1 MSAKRVAWRDV
12 AIFTML
18 SYLLAWA
25 VWAAVWP
32 VAVHSLVVGRTPA
45 TFDASSFIIVGM
57 FAPAGAAVVM
67 RLGVSR
73 EGLRGS
79 LGPIGRWR
87 YWGLAFLGPMA
98 LVLATLA
105 VSVVFGLAE
114 FRLGSDMPAWQVLLL
129 LLVVGTP
136 LSAVLAFGEEYGWR
150 GYLLPKLLPLGEVK
164 AAIIV
169 GLIWGPW
176 HLPLLLV
183 GLNFPGKNPW
193 AVLGVMT
200 ASTIALSL
208 LFTRLFVAA
217 GGSVVVL
224 ALMHGSLNSF
234 SDRLSDSA
242 HLIGEPFVVSV
253 GGLVGTALTL
263 LVVLI
268 AHALLHIR
276 RRAVP
281 VTEVARTPHGSR
293 ATPA

>member
-12 AIFTML
+12 AIFTLL
-18 SYLLAWA
+18 SYSLAWA
-25 VWAAVWP
+25 IWAAVWP

-45 TFDASSFIIVGM
+45 TFDASSFIVVGM
-57 FAPAGAAVVM
+57 FAPAVAAVVM
-67 RLGVSR
+67 RLVVSR

-87 YWGLAFLGPMA
+87 YWVLAAFGPMV
-98 LVLATLA
+98 LVLATIATSL
-105 VSVVFGLAE
+105 VFGGE
-114 FRLGSDMPAWQVLLL
+114 FRLGTDLPAWQVLLL

-183 GLNFPGKNPW
+183 GLNFQGKNPW

-217 GGSVVVL
+217 GGSVIVL

-234 SDRLSDSA
+234 ADRLSDSA
-242 HLIGEPFVVSV
+242 HLSGEPFVVSV

-263 LVVLI
+263 LVVLV
-268 AHALLHIR
+268 AHWRLH
-276 RRAVP
+276 
-281 VTEVARTPHGSR
+281 ARSSA
-293 ATPA
+293 ATRYSGLSVSKPA